1 MKQVATEST
10 QKFRKKPDDAM
21 KLKEFDGKSTDL
33 KMEEREERIKEK
45 REKERKERKRKEG
58 N

>member
-1 MKQVATEST
+1 MATEST

-45 REKERKERKRKEG
+45 REKERKERKRKER